1 MFFLT
6 FTLLYVVTSNLSRS
20 ISKMKMEKR
29 SSVRGGESNLRDAQP
44 LVSQLHGFSGI
55 LHWFHRI
62 PGLPVWTQ
70 ACECHTEQ
78 HRQQQQLTDTHTQ
91 QLGRYSN
98 NEFHFLSC
106 TSRIFKQNIQHY
118 IDRKHY
124 LYSLETH
131 THTHIPGA
139 QLSTSAPSALP
150 LLQSRL
156 KLVIGRSG
164 TLCWIQPSR
173 RCLGVL
179 DSD

>member
-1 MFFLT
+1 MYESSSCSYIHLTLKVCNKSILVLVFFLT

-70 ACECHTEQ
+70 ACERHTEPTPSATTTYR
-78 HRQQQQLTDTHTQ
+78 HTHTQ

-106 TSRIFKQNIQHY
+106 TSRIFLNKTYNITL
-118 IDRKHY
+118 IENTTSTALKH
-124 LYSLETH
+124 TH
-131 THTHIPGA
+131 THTYLVHSCRPVLPVPCRCSSPG
-139 QLSTSAPSALP
+139 
-150 LLQSRL
+150 
-156 KLVIGRSG
+156 
-164 TLCWIQPSR
+164 
-173 RCLGVL
+173 
-179 DSD
+179 